1 MQVAHSQAAWKH
13 GLPGRPV
20 ELDPS
25 GLLAKPEVAQ
35 QPSTNGSTK
44 SEAAMNAA
52 SSIEIS
58 SPQCSV
64 HPIAQWPSR
73 HHRACGKRPRL
84 KRSIYC
90 PTVAL
95 TCSVRAA

>member
-58 SPQCSV
+58 SPQWVCTPLPNGPHATTGPV
-64 HPIAQWPSR
+64 EKDR
-73 HHRACGKRPRL
+73 
-84 KRSIYC
+84 
-90 PTVAL
+90 V
-95 TCSVRAA
+95 